1 MRFVSLAIAVAAL
14 ILTGGSVPGAMNRV
28 QPQVKVT
35 ASPAWWQQS
44 VRITYANGSW
54 ELGYI
59 RWWGWADSPV
69 SPTVWVS
76 LNGWTQQWPSLLVGA
91 RIEVIGQPYPG
102 I

>member
-28 QPQVKVT
+28 QTQVKVT

-44 VRITYANGSW
+44 VKIVYANGSW
-54 ELGYI
+54 ELGYY
-59 RWWGWADSPV
+59 RWFGWADSMV
-69 SPTVWVS
+69 SPTVWVGV
-76 LNGWTQQWPSLLVGA
+76 NGWSRQWSALLVGA